1 MENEIKLRL
10 QIANEESENAHSD
23 ELRAYA
29 KGKFDAYSTILEM
42 VQKQK
47 EAESEAIQYVKD
59 HPDTL
64 NAITLTATV
73 NTFSDFNKAVD
84 AIRQSETMTAQEKAD
99 RISKVQRLQT
109 EIAQKVL
116 EELNKPK
123 KE

>member
-23 ELRAYA
+23 ELRACA

-59 HPDTL
+59 
-64 NAITLTATV
+64 ATLT
-73 NTFSDFNKAVD
+73 
-84 AIRQSETMTAQEKAD
+84 EEW
-99 RISKVQRLQT
+99 RLQET
-109 EIAQKVL
+109 TKEGLVLWAIHHRDLARDIATRLK
-116 EELNKPK
+116 
-123 KE
+123 